1 MSEEESNHRF
11 DTMAKVKEELLFTLK
26 KPKEKTSIFPLSY
39 KETSKKANSKHTKAL
54 NTNLLYTE
62 FLNDSSDLDTSSEN
76 QIRLFEFQK
85 YDIFSFARH
94 NKFSE
99 LETLFMDGLNPDSKD
114 EHGNTILI
122 IAAQNNNKRIIK
134 IALRYGAQIN
144 MQNMMGNTALHFAK
158 EYKYDSIFEYLIK
171 KGADTEIKNLRGMK
185 AKEGLR
191 KKIKEKELFLGM
203 YLDRN
208 HGGKINKK
216 IK

>member
-11 DTMAKVKEELLFTLK
+11 DTMAKVKEELLFTLN

-158 EYKYDSIFEYLIK
+158 EYKYDSIYEYLIK

>member
-1 MSEEESNHRF
+1 MSEEESNNRF
-11 DTMAKVKEELLFTLK
+11 DTIAKVKDELLFTLN
-26 KPKEKTSIFPLSY
+26 KPKEKTSIFPMSY
-39 KETSKKANSKHTKAL
+39 KETSKKGTSKRTKAL

-62 FLNDSSDLDTSSEN
+62 VQNDSSDIESSSEN
-76 QIRLFEFQK
+76 NIRLFDFQK

-99 LETLFMDGLNPDSKD
+99 LETLFMEGLNPDSKD

-158 EYKYDSIFEYLIK
+158 EYKYDSIFEYLIQ

-191 KKIKEKELFLGM
+191 KKIKEKELFLGLF
-203 YLDRN
+203 LDKKN
-208 HGGKINKK
+208 NDKINPK